1 MTSPVTTPAALDAS
15 VLACHDLLVRLA
27 GRLPD
32 ELLWRLR
39 DWLAADAY
47 AALGRILP
55 RSLLRHRVGLTDGE
69 QAMLRASVG
78 QWGAR
83 QRLIDAVL
91 PLAAP
96 EEPDVDFD
104 PLTDSSAGQDLVD
117 LVVVAVAR
125 GHAGTVEVRRT
136 WRLDAQRA
144 QRVVLAHCTER
155 QPALTGTLQ
164 RVLRAHGDRTPCV
177 EVLSPNLGLP
187 AYHRLALL
195 ASTPLWQVNHTRN
208 AAPVPS

>member
-1 MTSPVTTPAALDAS
+1 MNGPVTSTTALDPA

-39 DWLAADAY
+39 DWLAADGY
-47 AALGRILP
+47 AALGRTLP
-55 RSLLRHRVGLTDGE
+55 RALLRHRVGLTDSE
-69 QAMLRASVG
+69 QGMLQSSVG
-78 QWGAR
+78 QWGGR

-96 EEPDVDFD
+96 EEPDADFD
-104 PLTDSSAGQDLVD
+104 PLTDSSAGQDVID

-125 GHAGTVEVRRT
+125 GHAGTVEIRRT
-136 WRLDAQRA
+136 WRLDAHRA

-155 QPALTGTLQ
+155 QPTLTGTLQ

-187 AYHRLALL
+187 AYHRLALM
-195 ASTPLWQVNHTRN
+195 ASVPLWQASHVQD
-208 AAPVPS
+208 AAPVAS

>member
-1 MTSPVTTPAALDAS
+1 MDTVPDPAVS
-15 VLACHDLLVRLA
+15 ACHDLLVRLA

-39 DWLAADAY
+39 DWLAADSY
-47 AALGRILP
+47 AALGRTLP
-55 RSLLRHRVGLTDGE
+55 RALLRHRIGLAAGE
-69 QAMLRASVG
+69 QEMLQASAG
-78 QWGAR
+78 QWGGR

-96 EEPDVDFD
+96 DAPDVEFD
-104 PLTDSSAGQDLVD
+104 QLTDASAGQDVVD
-117 LVVVAVAR
+117 LVLVGVAR
-125 GHAGTVEVRRT
+125 GHPGTVEVRRT

-144 QRVVLAHCTER
+144 QRVVLAHCTQS
-155 QPALTGTLQ
+155 QPALTGTMQ

-177 EVLSPNLGLP
+177 EVLSPELGLP

-195 ASTPLWQVNHTRN
+195 ASVPLWQASSALAE
-208 AAPVPS
+208 AAVGG